1 MLYYNTNLEF
11 IGATLLDAKTAIKL
25 LSKKDR
31 EFDFPWWLCSPGN
44 YNYLSSSFVNNDG
57 SVFGYGN
64 FIQFCYHIRPALIIN
79 ELGMFKTGDIFSIGK
94 YYFKI
99 ISPLLA
105 WMYKQDIG
113 ADYFDEK
120 SNIYNSSHIKTVV
133 DAWYETLKDE
143 IK

>member
-11 IGATLLDAKTAIKL
+11 IGATLLDTKTAIKL

-64 FIQFCYHIRPALIIN
+64 FIQFCYHIRPALIISN
-79 ELGMFKTGDIFSIGK
+79 MGEFKVRDIFNIGE

-99 ISPLLA
+99 INPELA
-105 WMYKQDIG
+105 WLYKQDIMEEP
-113 ADYFDEK
+113 FDEM
-120 SNIYNSSHIKTVV
+120 YNNYETSHIKAVI
-133 DAWYETLKDE
+133 DSWFEELKKE
-143 IK
+143 MR